1 MLHNSCGTH
10 QARRGVLKGLGLAW
24 LVVLGA
30 GCAHSPEP
38 RFYTLDMTPS
48 GKAAPSYNI
57 EVERLRPHDALTR
70 VDLMVKTS
78 PTQIEY
84 YALDRWAATLSELVP
99 EKLRAEFGAPVA
111 GRRTLVLSGT
121 ILAFEQVDTEE
132 GANAHVKLDLEL
144 RNEGDSR
151 YAAPLLQKVY
161 EIAVPAG
168 RPAPADVVRAL
179 SAGLEALAAQIAA
192 DASAIP

>member
-1 MLHNSCGTH
+1 MVYDFHHADRKRCGS
-10 QARRGVLKGLGLAW
+10 LKVPGLAVF
-24 LVVLGA
+24 LVLLA

-48 GKAAPSYNI
+48 GKAAASCNI

-78 PTQIEY
+78 PTQVEY

-99 EKLRAEFGAPVA
+99 EKLRAEFGAPLA

-168 RPAPADVVRAL
+168 QPAPADVVRAL
-179 SAGLEALAAQIAA
+179 SSGLETLATQIAA
-192 DASAIP
+192 DAGALP

>member
-1 MLHNSCGTH
+1 MLLHSCGTD
-10 QARRGVLKGLGLAW
+10 QARRSVLKGLGLAW

-30 GCAHSPEP
+30 GCAHAPEP

-48 GKAAPSYNI
+48 GKAAPSCNI

-151 YAAPLLQKVY
+151 YAAPILQKVY

-179 SAGLEALAAQIAA
+179 SAGLEALAAQIAS

>member
-1 MLHNSCGTH
+1 MVHQSLNVGPRGT
-10 QARRGVLKGLGLAW
+10 RRATGYW
-24 LVVLGA
+24 LPLLLILGA

-48 GKAAPSYNI
+48 GKAIPSCNI

-99 EKLRAEFGAPVA
+99 EKLRAEFGPHVN

-132 GANAHVKLDLEL
+132 GAKAHVKLDLEL
-144 RNEGDSR
+144 RNEQDSR

-168 RPAPADVVRAL
+168 QPAPAEVVRAL
-179 SAGLEALAAQIAA
+179 SAGLEALAAQITA
-192 DASAIP
+192 DANAVP